1 MQIIMDNYLIIIIV
15 GLFFVFALIGYLV
28 DLIKN
33 QKQDRNI
40 SEIKPIEVPPVE
52 LTKIKNESVNNEISN
67 KEINDNKDDLLEDYN
82 KNEKKM

>member
-33 QKQDRNI
+33 QKQDKNS

-52 LTKIKNESVNNEISN
+52 LTKIKNETVNDKISN

-82 KNEKKM
+82 KSEKKM

>member
-28 DLIKN
+28 DIIKN

-52 LTKIKNESVNNEISN
+52 LTKIKNESVENLSKILPEEVAIS
-67 KEINDNKDDLLEDYN
+67 LL
-82 KNEKKM
+82 KFLNEKEKE